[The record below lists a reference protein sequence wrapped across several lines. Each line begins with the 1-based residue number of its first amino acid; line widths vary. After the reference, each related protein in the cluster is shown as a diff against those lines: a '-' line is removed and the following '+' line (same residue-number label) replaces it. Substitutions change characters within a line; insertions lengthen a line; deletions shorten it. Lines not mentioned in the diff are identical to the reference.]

1 MQYLDRLLSNLYR
14 SFDKAPGERV
24 ALRAQHPDGL
34 AWRVSDRRLSATTL
48 AGAALADIDL
58 AAIDMNGL
66 ADALEAAGCTIS
78 YRDLD
83 LAGRQADVLLPGAG
97 RQDESNGDAMR
108 CYTSPLWALLDSFSV
123 AIEGASASVQS
134 ALLQS
139 RMHTAEAEW
148 LDYWGS
154 HFGIVRGQQVL
165 LGGDLGGVETDPQY
179 LARIVAEVLRP
190 RVNKFAIE
198 QAILDLAGEVVEL
211 YEPWNNIFILS
222 ESELSGDDRIHDG
235 VYWTWNVIQ
244 PIVRGTASARDWD
257 RILRVIER
265 NRPLGTI
272 VADPAW
278 EADAFYCDVG
288 GSIAASLFA
297 AHIHGF
303 DASSLADAPL
313 SVMVLSDNEF
323 SLNYEARIDH
333 VLGLSLFPVYGDP
346 GSQRSWTGEWNSD
359 TWQTKFGTVIADDC
373 ASLSIEAS

>member
-24 ALRAQHPDGL
+24 ALRAQHPAGL
-34 AWRVSDRRLSATTL
+34 AWRVADRRLSASTL
-48 AGAALADIDL
+48 AGVPLADIDL
-58 AAIDMNGL
+58 TATDMNGL
-66 ADALEAAGCTIS
+66 ADALEAVGCTIS
-78 YRDLD
+78 WRDLD

-97 RQDESNGDAMR
+97 RQDESNGDALR

-154 HFGIVRGQQVL
+154 HFGIVRGQRVL

-179 LARIVAEVLRP
+179 LSRIVAEVLRP

-244 PIVRGTASARDWD
+244 PIVRGAASARDWD

-265 NRPLGTI
+265 NRPIGTI

-278 EADAFYCDVG
+278 DADAFYGYVG
-288 GSIAASLFA
+288 ASIAASFFA
-297 AHIHGF
+297 ASVHGF
-303 DASSLADAPL
+303 EASSLVDPPL
-313 SVMVLSDNEF
+313 SAMILSDNEF

-333 VLGLSLFPVYGDP
+333 VLGLSSSPTYSDP
-346 GSQRSWTGEWNSD
+346 GTQRAWTGEWDAD
-359 TWQTKFGTVIADDC
+359 TWQAKFGTLISEGC
-373 ASLSIEAS
+373 ASLSIESS